1 MQETILECEDYPGET
16 IRVWL
21 EGFDETR
28 NAVTTVVAN
37 TSVRFVLRR
46 DVGSGG
52 YRGTIGA
59 RTYFY
64 DPPPVKKARTVARKA
79 AEGR

>member
-16 IRVWL
+16 ITVWF

-28 NAVTTVVAN
+28 DTVTTLVAN

-46 DVGSGG
+46 DAGCGG

-59 RTYFY
+59 RTYVY
-64 DPPPVKKARTVARKA
+64 DPPPVKKARAPRKA
-79 AEGR
+79 AGG

>member
-16 IRVWL
+16 ITVRF

-28 NAVTTVVAN
+28 DTLTTLVAN

-46 DVGSGG
+46 DAGHGG
-52 YRGTIGA
+52 YIGTIEA
-59 RTYFY
+59 RAYFY
-64 DPPPVKKARTVARKA
+64 DPPPVKRSRAPRKLA
-79 AEGR
+79 GDR